1 MGEEVYFD
9 CQAKRYTFPSD
20 CSVCLSSY
28 TPVRLSAC
36 VFSTGF
42 FLNKN
47 TEYHRSKAYCNFKL
61 QLAY

>member
-9 CQAKRYTFPSD
+9 CQAKKYTFPSD

-28 TPVRLSAC
+28 TPVRLSVC

-47 TEYHRSKAYCNFKL
+47 NIIEVKL
-61 QLAY
+61 TVTLSYNLPIE